1 MYLTA
6 SYCLLQG
13 RLIDKV
19 RVYAR
24 GGGGG
29 QGSPKLGGYGGD
41 GGDVIVQAHR
51 CSLVDLAR
59 RDSRRFIA
67 GRGQHYRCVL
77 MCVCARVCAH
87 VCVCSCVCSCVCAHV
102 CVLVCVCVCVCV
114 CMHVRMCVHVW
125 VWVYAYVCLHVN
137 VWVCG
142 VLSHWMSSMWVRLLR
157 GEWVLYTYQCA

>member
-1 MYLTA
+1 MGNKYMYLTA

-29 QGSPKLGGYGGD
+29 QGSPKLGGFGGD

-77 MCVCARVCAH
+77 MCVCARVC
-87 VCVCSCVCSCVCAHV
+87 
-102 CVLVCVCVCVCV
+102 VCVCV

-125 VWVYAYVCLHVN
+125 VWVYAYVCLHVD

-142 VLSHWMSSMWVRLLR
+142 VLSHWMSSM
-157 GEWVLYTYQCA
+157 

>member
-1 MYLTA
+1 MYLTGFW
-6 SYCLLQG
+6 CLLQG

-29 QGSPKLGGYGGD
+29 QGSPKLGGFGGD
-41 GGDVIVQAHR
+41 GGDVIVQAHQ

-77 MCVCARVCAH
+77 VCM
-87 VCVCSCVCSCVCAHV
+87 

-114 CMHVRMCVHVW
+114 CARVW
-125 VWVYAYVCLHVN
+125 VWVCAYVCLHVN

-142 VLSHWMSSMWVRLLR
+142 CVITLDEFYVSETFTR
-157 GEWVLYTYQCA
+157 

>member
-1 MYLTA
+1 MNRWAFISATYSVLQVLSCMSMCRCTCKCSISSIHCVGNKCMYLTGFW
-6 SYCLLQG
+6 CLLQG

-29 QGSPKLGGYGGD
+29 QGSPKLGGFGGD

-77 MCVCARVCAH
+77 VCM
-87 VCVCSCVCSCVCAHV
+87 
-102 CVLVCVCVCVCV
+102 CVLVCVCVCVCARV
-114 CMHVRMCVHVW
+114 CGYWCVHMCVCTLMCGCV
-125 VWVYAYVCLHVN
+125 
-137 VWVCG
+137 G
-142 VLSHWMSSMWVRLLR
+142 VLSHWMSSM
-157 GEWVLYTYQCA
+157 

>member
-29 QGSPKLGGYGGD
+29 QGSPKLGGFGGD

-77 MCVCARVCAH
+77 
-87 VCVCSCVCSCVCAHV
+87 
-102 CVLVCVCVCVCV
+102 VCVCVCVLMCV
-114 CMHVRMCVHVW
+114 CVCVHVW
-125 VWVYAYVCLHVN
+125 VWV
-137 VWVCG
+137 
-142 VLSHWMSSMWVRLLR
+142 
-157 GEWVLYTYQCA
+157 CACVFAR